1 MVLTSERN
9 IMKNRWKGVAAL
21 GLAAALIM
29 GSVLPAQAVT
39 TSFGSQTCGGGL
51 RAAIYLG
58 ATGTVSLSQY
68 WSGGNHGE
76 SWNNGSTATTRV
88 KVVPIGVATMTSGYG
103 TYNSGWTQQGKDCRV
118 W

>member
-1 MVLTSERN
+1 MVFAAERN
-9 IMKNRWKGVAAL
+9 KMKKRWKGAAAL
-21 GLAAALIM
+21 GLAAVLIM

-39 TSFGSQTCGGGL
+39 TSFGSQTCSGGL

-58 ATGTVSLSQY
+58 ATGTMSLRQY
-68 WSGGNHGE
+68 WSGGDHNQL
-76 SWNNGSTATTRV
+76 WNNGSTATTRV
-88 KVVPIGVATMTSGYG
+88 KVVPIGVATMTSGTG